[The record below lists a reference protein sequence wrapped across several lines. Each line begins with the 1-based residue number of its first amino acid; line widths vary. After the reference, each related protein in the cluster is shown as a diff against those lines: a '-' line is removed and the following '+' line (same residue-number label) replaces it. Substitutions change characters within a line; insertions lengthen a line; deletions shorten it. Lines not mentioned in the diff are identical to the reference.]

1 MMQMIRS
8 SAGKVMSVIIVGGF
22 LVWMVF
28 GIGMEVT
35 GAAGPRDL
43 GKVNGTAIS
52 LEQYRQAVEA
62 LTQQARQST
71 GGRLTAEQQQQ
82 IEERAWQELVDD
94 ALLRQEMARRGI
106 GVSNDEIAFAA
117 QNIPHPE
124 LMQQEIFLTDG
135 RFDLGKYQQFLR
147 GPQASDQVLLQLEQY
162 YRDQIPRSKL
172 FRQVAAGL
180 HVSDTELWRA
190 YQDQNETATV
200 EYVSLDLSKVAPTNP
215 QVSEA
220 EIRRYYDTHPEQF
233 ERPRTARFTV
243 ALLSTGLTPADDEGT
258 LARVAALRREIEG
271 GADFAEAARRS
282 SQDPS
287 SKDQGGDLG
296 WIRRGQT
303 VAAFDSATFGLPVGQ
318 LSQPVRTQFGFH
330 LIQVQERPE
339 GADSAKVRHILL
351 EITKSDDELARIDA
365 RADSLEQL
373 AEGGDLERAARA
385 VGATVRQGVTVT
397 ETLPVIPGVG
407 SALDA
412 LNWAAGEASDKEGPA
427 RPVSEVFDG
436 EQALYV
442 VRLEGYSP
450 KGRQS
455 LAEAT
460 PQIRQQVILE
470 KKRETA
476 KEVGRQI
483 LAAVRGGKT
492 LQQAAQEKG
501 LTVETAGPFTR
512 VDPNTAFGQANAAI
526 GAAFGTPVGQISQP
540 VESTAGVFLVR
551 PTART
556 QADRRAFD
564 TQKEQMRQTA
574 TFRLQ
579 QSLYERWMESLRKKA
594 EIQDNRD
601 RVFGRAS

>member
-8 SAGKVMSVIIVGGF
+8 KAGKAMSVIIVGGF

-28 GIGMEVT
+28 GIGMEVS
-35 GAAGPRDL
+35 GVAGPSDL
-43 GKVNGTAIS
+43 GKVNGASIS

-94 ALLRQEMARRGI
+94 ALLRQEMSRRGI

-200 EYVSLDLSKVAPTNP
+200 EYVSLDLSRVAPTNP
-215 QVSEA
+215 QVTEA
-220 EIRRYYDTHPEQF
+220 EVRRYYDTHPEQF

-243 ALLSTGLTPADDEGT
+243 ALLSTGLTPADDEAT

-271 GADFAEAARRS
+271 GADFAEVARRS

-303 VAAFDSATFGLPVGQ
+303 VAAFDSAAFALPVGQ

-330 LIQVQERPE
+330 VIQVQERPE
-339 GADSAKVRHILL
+339 GADSAKVRHILVP
-351 EITKSDDELARIDA
+351 IAKSDDELARIDA

-373 AEGGDLERAARA
+373 AESGDLERAARA

-412 LNWAAGEASDKEGPA
+412 LNWAAGEAADREGPA

-476 KEVGRQI
+476 REVGRQI

-501 LTVETAGPFTR
+501 LTVQTAGPFTR

-564 TQKEQMRQTA
+564 AQKEQMRQTA

-579 QSLYERWMESLRKKA
+579 QGLYERWLDSLRKKA
-594 EIQDNRD
+594 DIEDNRD
-601 RVFGRAS
+601 RFFGRAS